1 MERTY
6 KEMMVE
12 ALEAAKAAV
21 TEQNTKWGL
30 RYDVSKVLEAR
41 LTEELGKEY
50 DVDSGRDADNV
61 AEKSIRVQH
70 IASGAVAVLWY
81 ELRCKKAPT
90 KSWSQEFTIRDL
102 VLSTEEGPAATLSMT
117 PSEHVQQFIQSDL
130 KEKQREAANLEE
142 HTAALKEV
150 LEAALAAIAKGE
162 PVALDRYTIRHKVDT
177 YNDAA
182 KAAYV
187 VAQVAQ
193 TEGGK

>member
-21 TEQNTKWGL
+21 TEQGSKWHL
-30 RYDVSKVLEAR
+30 RYEVSKVLEAH
-41 LTEELGKEY
+41 LKDELGKDY

-61 AEKSIRVQH
+61 AAKSMRVQH

-81 ELRCKKAPT
+81 NLRCKQDPT

-102 VLSTEEGPAATLSMT
+102 VISNDEGHQATLSMT
-117 PSEHVQQFIQSDL
+117 PSAHVQQFIQSDL
-130 KEKQREAANLEE
+130 KDKQRTAARLEE
-142 HTAALKEV
+142 HTAALKET
-150 LEAALAAIAKGE
+150 LEAALAAIANGE
-162 PVALDRYTIRHKVDT
+162 PVALDRYTIRNKVDN
-177 YNDAA
+177 YNDAV

-187 VAQVAQ
+187 VAHAEQ